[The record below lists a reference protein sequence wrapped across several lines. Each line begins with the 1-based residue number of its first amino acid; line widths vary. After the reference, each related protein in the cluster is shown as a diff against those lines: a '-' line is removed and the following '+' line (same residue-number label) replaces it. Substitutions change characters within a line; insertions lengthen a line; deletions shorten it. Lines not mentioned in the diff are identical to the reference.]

1 MRTAT
6 SILLDIVSIVH
17 LMDKKW
23 IDGMKLN
30 LSIIIIIIEM
40 VKEGVIMKYKME
52 IPEAYHVSIISS

>member
-1 MRTAT
+1 
-6 SILLDIVSIVH
+6 
-17 LMDKKW
+17 MDKKW

-52 IPEAYHVSIISS
+52 IPEAYHVSIISSVGPIGRCNLNILYT

>member
-1 MRTAT
+1 
-6 SILLDIVSIVH
+6 
-17 LMDKKW
+17 MDKKW

>member
-1 MRTAT
+1 
-6 SILLDIVSIVH
+6 
-17 LMDKKW
+17 MDKKW

-40 VKEGVIMKYKME
+40 VKERVIMKYKME